1 MTRGDKF
8 RWGSQRFNLRLNN
21 HLKPFFHEYYTSSSH
36 NCHASYGKNQRK
48 GTCTLSLNQVTSRS
62 TLSGVDSTGLGRW
75 SWIQYSG
82 KGGLRTRVISA
93 YRPCRST
100 SEIGLTTVWDQ
111 HSRFFRD
118 IGITTNPRERFDSDL
133 RALLQEWIDN
143 NIRIVLCLDA
153 NENVLDGPFNTMIN
167 SVGLLNVHSTFRDI
181 PLPATHN
188 RGSRPISGM
197 FVSPILYPTR
207 LGILRHSVG
216 IEGDHR
222 SMFLDFDERNFLC
235 DDIYIIP
242 PPQQRGL
249 QLRDSCVV
257 KRFNSRCAKHLRCN
271 NIHILATTLL
281 QQSNYPLP
289 LHLPLQM
296 SNLDIQLVRNIA
308 SANKHCRHI
317 R

>member
-1 MTRGDKF
+1 
-8 RWGSQRFNLRLNN
+8 
-21 HLKPFFHEYYTSSSH
+21 
-36 NCHASYGKNQRK
+36 
-48 GTCTLSLNQVTSRS
+48 
-62 TLSGVDSTGLGRW
+62 
-75 SWIQYSG
+75 
-82 KGGLRTRVISA
+82 
-93 YRPCRST
+93 
-100 SEIGLTTVWDQ
+100 
-111 HSRFFRD
+111 
-118 IGITTNPRERFDSDL
+118 
-133 RALLQEWIDN
+133 
-143 NIRIVLCLDA
+143 
-153 NENVLDGPFNTMIN
+153 MIN
-167 SVGLLNVHSTFRDI
+167 SVGLLNVHSTSRDI
-181 PLPATHN
+181 PLPATQD

-197 FVSPILYPTR
+197 FVSPILHPTR

-249 QLRDSCVV
+249 QLRDSRVV

-296 SNLDIQLVRNIA
+296 SNLDIQLGRAIA
-308 SANKHCRHI
+308 SANKHCSHIHSGMIPFAPESKRISDEHKFWLLLIRRYHGRRISHTTIRRLATRINIHHYYHMDLSELKHRLHQARRQYLEYTFQLSLTPRTSPPQIPPSHI
-317 R
+317 RSNTTSPPREYRNNENIKRRRLQGSWHPP